1 MCVVPHKGD
10 GGKGGGDKDNNGAFD
25 PDYVSYTLL
34 NSFEQFCLIL
44 PRYFFQAKKYCD
56 GKGGTLNSEGVCMI
70 KLPSKGDKNSVSVTF
85 SISKYAV
92 FSKLRLWGYIP
103 YLYRYM

>member
-1 MCVVPHKGD
+1 MVYFFKI
-10 GGKGGGDKDNNGAFD
+10 F
-25 PDYVSYTLL
+25 TLSRL
-34 NSFEQFCLIL
+34 TSI
-44 PRYFFQAKKYCD
+44 FFQAKKYCD